1 MLMSEG
7 KIAPANLVYAGHF
20 SGMRVFQDVGAIPV
34 LISAS
39 GKDSPNPQE
48 LFFSVLQTS

>member
-20 SGMRVFQDVGAIPV
+20 SGMRV
-34 LISAS
+34 L
-39 GKDSPNPQE
+39 QE
-48 LFFSVLQTS
+48 LGIAVAKPKMLDLPYQFLMN